1 VDAMGSRVPRAL
13 SDAQKA
19 AKKKK
24 SAEWYQKNKHNPKRL
39 AKAKANQE
47 KHRKTQKFADTVA
60 KRNAKSE
67 TKAKSVASSQKFFRT
82 EHGKQYRKEWRH
94 NTTKGIAGKK
104 RDAAAMKKK
113 LKSTPNLRI
122 RKALCDHIAR
132 RISGSPD
139 AYSTQRTLEKY
150 TDFVDSDIVPHFES
164 QLKPGMT
171 IHNYGSVWSIAHKIP
186 KFWYGNCD
194 ENNRR
199 LNTKANL
206 GCDYE
211 VGGYGEKTNR
221 SKSIAL
227 PSDEEMLEQGKN
239 CWPVEWMGMLPS
251 KWFRNAKIA
260 KHREKQKRVFS
271 KATKDP

>member
-1 VDAMGSRVPRAL
+1 MSRVRTEE
-13 SDAQKA
+13 QKA
-19 AKKKK
+19 TNRQYKAD
-24 SAEWYQKNKHNPKRL
+24 WHQKNKHNPKRL
-39 AKAKANQE
+39 AKVSANSK
-47 KHRKTQKFADTVA
+47 KHRATQKFASTVA
-60 KRNAKSE
+60 ERNAKPE
-67 TKAKSVASSQKFFRT
+67 TKAKSVASSQKFLKTVR
-82 EHGKQYRKEWRH
+82 GKQYRKEWRH

-104 RDAAAMKKK
+104 RDSAALKKK
-113 LKSTPNLRI
+113 LKSSPSLRI
-122 RKALCDHIAR
+122 RKALCDHLAC
-132 RISGSPD
+132 RISGSPGS
-139 AYSTQRTLEKY
+139 YSMQHTLEKY

-164 QLKPGMT
+164 HLKQGMT
-171 IHNYGSVWSIAHKIP
+171 IHNYGIVWSIAHKIP
-186 KFWYGNCD
+186 KFWYGD
-194 ENNRR
+194 SVENNHR

-211 VGGYGEKTNR
+211 VDGYGEKTNS

-251 KWFRNAKIA
+251 KWYRGAKIV